1 MLGSAHRVDHPRVA
15 VQRALAVGN
24 PIFEREETRCDFQD
38 NDCDG
43 QIDEGLRNGC
53 NFCGPEPLEA
63 CNHLDDDCDGIED
76 EGCPVDP
83 NSQRIREP

>member
-1 MLGSAHRVDHPRVA
+1 MQL
-15 VQRALAVGN
+15 
-24 PIFEREETRCDFQD
+24 
-38 NDCDG
+38 
-43 QIDEGLRNGC
+43 
-53 NFCGPEPLEA
+53 CGPEPLEV